1 MSERRRIASLLAL
14 ADEDVAAV
22 RVLSREKNR
31 YAAYHCQQASEKL
44 IKAVMLARNIESGV
58 EHRLDVLVEKI
69 PDSDSRKAVLRPLDI
84 YTPYATTF
92 RYPTPGG
99 RIPSAP
105 LPEETQAG
113 AERIAVLIKKARD
126 ELI

>member
-1 MSERRRIASLLAL
+1 MLAL
-14 ADEDVAAV
+14 AEEDVAAA

-44 IKAVMLARNIESGV
+44 IKAVLLARNIESGV

-69 PDSDSRKAVLRPLDI
+69 PDSDSWKAVLLPLVI
-84 YTPYATTF
+84 YSPYATTF

-105 LPEETQAG
+105 PPEGTQAG
-113 AERIAVLIKKARD
+113 AERIAALIKRARD
-126 ELI
+126 ESI

>member
-1 MSERRRIASLLAL
+1 MLAL
-14 ADEDVAAV
+14 AEEDVAAA

-44 IKAVMLARNIESGV
+44 VKAILLARNIESGV

-69 PDSDSRKAVLRPLDI
+69 PESDPWKTVLRPLDI

-92 RYPTPGG
+92 RYPAPAGGYPRPRPRGDPGRCRADRG
-99 RIPSAP
+99 VDRKGPCRIDLS
-105 LPEETQAG
+105 ETW
-113 AERIAVLIKKARD
+113 R
-126 ELI
+126 